1 MGEAIEQEQQE
12 QQEQEGDMS
21 DDPRIGSPGTFEFST
36 PDGLLRAEWLGEAPG
51 AEALARERAA
61 ALEQES
67 GGEYLVTHIRRR
79 TDSGWETV
87 PRFAD
92 S

>member
-1 MGEAIEQEQQE
+1 
-12 QQEQEGDMS
+12 MS

-36 PDGLLRAEWLGEAPG
+36 PDGVLRAEWIGEGPGADGEA
-51 AEALARERAA
+51 RDRAS

-67 GGEYLVTHIRRR
+67 GGEYLVTRIRRR
-79 TDSGWETV
+79 DASGWETV

-92 S
+92 H